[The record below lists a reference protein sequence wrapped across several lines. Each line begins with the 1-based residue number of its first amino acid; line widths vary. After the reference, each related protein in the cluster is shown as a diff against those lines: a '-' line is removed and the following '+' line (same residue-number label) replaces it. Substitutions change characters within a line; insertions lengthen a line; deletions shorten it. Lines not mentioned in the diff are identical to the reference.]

1 MAPQHGSHRHD
12 LSPLL
17 ENLESRCLL
26 SGYFAAG
33 VNYNGAVDFFQEF
46 GQYDD
51 NGQIIFGSRNGTAG
65 GSLTPFS
72 NFTFGDANNLFQG
85 AIGFT
90 DPDPFSERTTVGF
103 NNRPWGFS
111 FGYEPDTYD
120 VSITYLMNQATDLA
134 EGPGSRDGNYWFNGF
149 VNDVVND
156 TFMLAKGPGIISGTS
171 LTGEQRF
178 ELGDPVPFSYNFL
191 STGMFADGFTQF
203 DGHSS
208 IALFGNSARTVLQ
221 ADFDGTDGFRSY
233 SLGIKVNPE
242 ANVQTS
248 DLAGNIYAM
257 TIAGSPTLAD
267 FFGVTPT
274 SERFFSYTG
283 ALELADAG
291 TFRYYWLH
299 DLYALG
305 RDNAPVVFD
314 GSYAVNQD
322 WLSLTARDGE
332 RSIGFKLGDDLSTI
346 LTGHYRTALA
356 AEFKH
361 TFGGGTLI
369 RDGAPGD
376 FPAVDFGPG
385 DDNDDPGDDD
395 DDPGDGNDDDDPGTP
410 NVYTFTSASV
420 VADDDGNHYVIA
432 QTTDAR
438 QIRFNVTQQGGVGPF
453 TFGLTVG
460 LTDGGQGLKCF
471 GANDSGVYIVRRS
484 PAGEWSTQK
493 VNQSAADAFGITPV
507 SGLDNDGNRTFAGF
521 NQNGTPLRYDIN
533 GNEVATVLD
542 GVVNP
547 DGDPAAPTAVA
558 DMHVTPWNAWHFF
571 YIDGIGDLRVVWT
584 APGLNA
590 YFNNNLSTNSGLRNI
605 DATGISAITT
615 DWQAIHVSLT
625 VGGTLWHVWWAP
637 ELIGNWVASD
647 FSGIFGEPATNLRP
661 DSTALHFDRVTGD
674 FYNFAIRNDDSDI
687 SIFRWEFAQ
696 DWSHQT
702 VGGDL
707 QKTSVVIPDGQTVL
721 IGGLNGNFTYQ
732 GRVPVLGQI
741 PVLGGLFSN
750 RAAGDSTS
758 SLLTMVQPFII
769 NNVIDDI

>member
-1 MAPQHGSHRHD
+1 MTNRRRPTRPVYASI
-12 LSPLL
+12 L
-17 ENLESRCLL
+17 EHLESRCLL
-26 SGYFAAG
+26 SGYFAGG
-33 VNYNGAVDFFQEF
+33 VNYNASVDFFQEF
-46 GQYDD
+46 GQYDE
-51 NGQIIFGSRNGTAG
+51 NGQILFGLRSSSRSSTTG

-72 NFTFGDANNLFQG
+72 NFTFGDAGNLFQG
-85 AIGFT
+85 SIRFT
-90 DPDPFSERTTVGF
+90 DPDLFSERTTVGF
-103 NNRPWGFS
+103 GNRPWGFS
-111 FGYEPDTYD
+111 FGYEPDNYH

-134 EGPGSRDGNYWFNGF
+134 EGPGSRDGNYYFNGF
-149 VNDVVND
+149 VNDVAND
-156 TFMLAKGPGIISGTS
+156 TFMLAKGPATISGTS

-178 ELGDPVPFSYNFL
+178 ETGDPVPFSYNFL
-191 STGMFADGFTQF
+191 STGMFADGYTQF

-208 IALFGNSARTVLQ
+208 IALFGNGARNVLQ
-221 ADFDGTDGFRSY
+221 ADLDGSDGFRSY
-233 SLGIKVNPE
+233 SLGIRLNPNPNIL
-242 ANVQTS
+242 AS
-248 DLAGNIYAM
+248 DLAGNIYGM
-257 TIAGSPTLAD
+257 TIAGSPALAD

-274 SERFFSYTG
+274 SDRFFSYTG
-283 ALELADAG
+283 ALELADG
-291 TFRYYWLH
+291 DTFRYYWLH
-299 DLYALG
+299 DLYAQG
-305 RDNAPVVFD
+305 RDNAPVIFD
-314 GSYAVNQD
+314 GSYTVNGD
-322 WLSLTARDGE
+322 WLSLSARDGE
-332 RSIGFKLGDDLSTI
+332 RSIGFKLGEDLSSI
-346 LTGHYRTALA
+346 LTGRYKTSIQADFRY
-356 AEFKH
+356 

-376 FPAVDFGPG
+376 FPAVDLGPG
-385 DDNDDPGDDD
+385 DDNDDPGDD
-395 DDPGDGNDDDDPGTP
+395 NDDDPGTP
-410 NVYTFTSASV
+410 NVYTFSSASV

-432 QTTDAR
+432 QTTDGR
-438 QIRFNVTQQGGVGPF
+438 NIRFNVTQQGGVGPF

-460 LTDGGQGLKCF
+460 LTDDGQGLKCF
-471 GANDSGVYIVRRS
+471 GANESGVHIVRRS

-547 DGDPAAPTAVA
+547 DGDPAAPTSVA

-584 APGLNA
+584 APGLNT

-625 VGGTLWHVWWAP
+625 VGNTLWHVWWAP

-647 FSGIFGEPATNLRP
+647 FSGIFGDPATNLRP

-674 FYNFAIRNDDSDI
+674 FYNLAIRNDNSDI

-707 QKTSVVIPDGQTVL
+707 LKSNVVVPDGQTRL
-721 IGGLNGNFTYQ
+721 IGRSDGNLLFS
-732 GRVPVLGQI
+732 GRVPVLGDI
-741 PVLGGLFSN
+741 PILGGLFTARSES
-750 RAAGDSTS
+750 DTTS
-758 SLLTMVQPFII
+758 SLLLTLDPFLQDNI
-769 NNVIDDI
+769 VDDI